1 LGFDWQP
8 QTQPCL
14 RGFTL
19 ANWFRT
25 WQFDK
30 ASAGQRIGLLLRPQW
45 HERFRHKIH
54 ISHLPV
60 RFSGICRSHTLNFH
74 TPHSNPMADIHILRN
89 HHFSLSEARDIA
101 FSWAEQAENDFGM
114 ACTYEEGDDED
125 LVTFTRS
132 GVNGTLRV
140 CGERFE
146 LDAKLGFLLGAFK
159 ERIESEV
166 VKNLDDLMAA
176 HAPKPAKKAK
186 PAPKSAA
193 TSTAQAAAK
202 PPAKKAPKA

>member
-1 LGFDWQP
+1 
-8 QTQPCL
+8 
-14 RGFTL
+14 
-19 ANWFRT
+19 
-25 WQFDK
+25 
-30 ASAGQRIGLLLRPQW
+30 
-45 HERFRHKIH
+45 
-54 ISHLPV
+54 
-60 RFSGICRSHTLNFH
+60 
-74 TPHSNPMADIHILRN
+74 MADIHILRP
-89 HHFSLSEARDIA
+89 HHFSLLEARDIA
-101 FSWAEQAENDFGM
+101 FSWAEQAESEFGM
-114 ACTYEEGDDED
+114 ACTYEEGEDED

-176 HAPKPAKKAK
+176 HTPKPAKKAK
-186 PAPKSAA
+186 SAA
-193 TSTAQAAAK
+193 TTTAKAAAK